1 MRIAEVTATFPPY
14 RGGTGNIAYQNA
26 KILSELHHDVTV
38 FTPRLGG
45 PIDAPFE
52 IAYLD
57 PLLRVGNASVVP
69 SLTRRLKGFDLVHL
83 HYPFIGA
90 ESVLVACKSGRVP
103 LLVTYHNRL
112 EESHPVKKI
121 LFNLYNGTLEPLIL
135 RHATVIASVNHDH
148 FHHLFP
154 HYQDFEVPNGVDTNL
169 FTPGNRLVARR
180 ALDLNPSDPVVL
192 FVGALDQAHR
202 FKNVPLL
209 LRAIAPMEQVQ
220 LVVVGGGDLQP
231 SLVDY
236 ATQLGLD
243 GRVRFAGSRTP
254 VELPD
259 YYRAADVTVLPSNK
273 TESFGLV
280 LVESMACGTPVI
292 ASDLPGLR
300 SVVTHG
306 RTGLL
311 VPPDDLAAL
320 HTALRRAFSRPHE
333 RLQMG
338 SQARTRVER
347 SFAWSVVKRRLEDAC
362 LAAAG
367 MSPTLRIA
375 EGAVTHEV

>member
-57 PLLRVGNASVVP
+57 PLVRVGNASGVP
-69 SLTRRLKGFDLVHL
+69 SLARRLKGFDLVHL

-103 LLVTYHNRL
+103 LLVSYHNRL
-112 EESHPVKKI
+112 EESHPVKKL
-121 LFNLYNGTLEPLIL
+121 LFNLYNRTLEPLIL

-169 FTPGNRLVARR
+169 FTPGNPLVARK
-180 ALDLNPSDPVVL
+180 ALGLHPSDPVVL

-209 LRAIAPMEQVQ
+209 LRTIAQMEHVH
-220 LVVVGGGDLQP
+220 LVIVGGGDLQP

-300 SVVTHG
+300 SVVQHEQ
-306 RTGLL
+306 TGLL
-311 VPPDDLAAL
+311 VPPNDV
-320 HTALRRAFSRPHE
+320 HE
-333 RLQMG
+333 
-338 SQARTRVER
+338 
-347 SFAWSVVKRRLEDAC
+347 
-362 LAAAG
+362 LAAA
-367 MSPTLRIA
+367 LRSLFTDRTSRERMGGRARLHA
-375 EGAVTHEV
+375 ESSYSWTVVAHRLEEACGRATSHLHQAAASLN

>member
-38 FTPRLGG
+38 FTPRLGSA
-45 PIDAPFE
+45 INAPFE
-52 IAYLD
+52 IVYLD
-57 PLLRVGNASVVP
+57 PLIRVGNASVVP
-69 SLTRRLKGFDLVHL
+69 SLSKKLKGFDLVHL

-90 ESVLVACKSGRVP
+90 ESVLISCKSGRVP

-112 EESHPVKKI
+112 EESHPIKKH

-135 RHATVIASVNHDH
+135 RHATMVASVNHDH

-169 FTPGNRLVARR
+169 FTPGNRSMARK
-180 ALDLNPSDPVVL
+180 ALGLNSSDPVVL

-209 LRAIAPMEQVQ
+209 LRAIAQMEHVY
-220 LVVVGGGDLQP
+220 LVIVGGGDQES
-231 SLVDY
+231 SLVHY

-243 GRVRFAGSRTP
+243 GRVRFAGARAP

-311 VPPDDLAAL
+311 VPPNDLAAL
-320 HTALRRAFSRPHE
+320 HAALRRVFSSPDE
-333 RLQMG
+333 RLEMG
-338 SQARTRVER
+338 SQAHTRVER

-367 MSPTLRIA
+367 MSPSLRVA
-375 EGAVTHEV
+375 EGAVPHEV